1 MQSIGL
7 ISAGG
12 ALEDTPPFTADP
24 LNKARPNRVTPLGQ
38 LQGGTPEAPTRASN
52 TSNWNHR
59 AGVNVGSY
67 SCTGRIV
74 QQDGLRSG
82 GPCACVSSTSGQGG
96 RATSRWM
103 TGSVPALGP
112 GVGGPER
119 EKG

>member
-24 LNKARPNRVTPLGQ
+24 LNKARPNRVTLLSQ
-38 LQGGTPEAPTRASN
+38 LQGGTPESPTRASN

-67 SCTGRIV
+67 LCTGRIV

-82 GPCACVSSTSGQGG
+82 GPCACVSSTSGQGWEG
-96 RATSRWM
+96 NIKVDDRLSSGTRTWGGG
-103 TGSVPALGP
+103 TGA
-112 GVGGPER
+112 
-119 EKG
+119 